1 MIFNASIAL
10 NWILFLA
17 LFPIAFFWFRR
28 SWRILFRRDFSEVAL
43 KRGMPPADPAR
54 FAPYTLAVNLIG
66 GGVIV
71 FVIFGVVAA
80 ILDFETWTAI
90 AGVTIW
96 FKFFADYIVSRHAH
110 PIVPRRKK
118 VDPTRPS
125 AEQQ

>member
-43 KRGMPPADPAR
+43 KRGMPPANPAR

-118 VDPTRPS
+118 LEEAKQGPE
-125 AEQQ
+125 A

>member
-118 VDPTRPS
+118 LQEAKQGPE
-125 AEQQ
+125 A

>member
-1 MIFNASIAL
+1 MVLDVSTVL
-10 NWILFLA
+10 TWILFLA
-17 LFPIAFFWFRR
+17 LFPIAFFWLRR
-28 SWRILFRRDFSEVAL
+28 AWRIVFKRDFSEVAL

-118 VDPTRPS
+118 LEEAKQGPE
-125 AEQQ
+125 A

>member
-1 MIFNASIAL
+1 MIFNVSIAL

-28 SWRILFRRDFSEVAL
+28 AWRILFRRDFSEVAL

-118 VDPTRPS
+118 LEEAKQGPE
-125 AEQQ
+125 A